1 MEDIRIDLKK
11 LKAESDNL
19 QIITN
24 NLQNKIVRL
33 ERIAA
38 SDALKKS
45 GLSLTLNSLKRE
57 INKMKTEKS
66 TMNVIRKSLLEII
79 RMYDNTEKTIAV
91 EGKNQTIRS
100 ADPND
105 PNILP
110 VDQLFFDKDKNEILY
125 KGEKYPLYKPENTN
139 NNEVT
144 IGPQPKW
151 KTIYKDSYTEKKF
164 DWAVAIQGATVDG
177 PDGKVYP
184 GTQSNVNKIVAASA
198 VELILS
204 SVAAGAS
211 STEITLELQKDKT
224 TKKKRAIMGVSNSK
238 ATQGFRDYDY
248 SSTYSMLS
256 AAKAHGDGAG
266 QRNVKGAGASLYEQ
280 YTGKKAD
287 TAKCTYDIQVNLDKR
302 HKDSKYQSYI
312 SINDKGKFV
321 QTIVQ
326 YPGDKRTVVVH
337 NLVGKEAD
345 KTYDASIKDN
355 TTKAVDSKV
364 VEKIQKKFNIK

>member
-24 NLQNKIVRL
+24 NLQNKIARL

-66 TMNVIRKSLLEII
+66 TMNAIRKSLLEII

-91 EGKNQTIRS
+91 EGKDQTIRS

-151 KTIYKDSYTEKKF
+151 KTVYKDSYTEKKF
-164 DWAVAIQGATVDG
+164 DWVAAIQGATVDG

-184 GTQSNVNKIVAASA
+184 
-198 VELILS
+198 E
-204 SVAAGAS
+204 
-211 STEITLELQKDKT
+211 
-224 TKKKRAIMGVSNSK
+224 
-238 ATQGFRDYDY
+238 
-248 SSTYSMLS
+248 
-256 AAKAHGDGAG
+256 
-266 QRNVKGAGASLYEQ
+266 
-280 YTGKKAD
+280 
-287 TAKCTYDIQVNLDKR
+287 
-302 HKDSKYQSYI
+302 
-312 SINDKGKFV
+312 
-321 QTIVQ
+321 
-326 YPGDKRTVVVH
+326 
-337 NLVGKEAD
+337 
-345 KTYDASIKDN
+345 
-355 TTKAVDSKV
+355 SKV
-364 VEKIQKKFNIK
+364 MQTR